1 MRLFTR
7 DSFGRMGVTKPT
19 QLPERGPRVRLH
31 RNAKTTPAMRRLI
44 VQRVRAELWPV
55 RQVASAAVVSA
66 PGGRDLVVT

>member
-1 MRLFTR
+1 
-7 DSFGRMGVTKPT
+7 
-19 QLPERGPRVRLH
+19 
-31 RNAKTTPAMRRLI
+31 MRRLI